1 MYNYYFALASTN
13 FFMNEE
19 PVEEILRERTNYY
32 TNIGKDIDFWF
43 INNKAFIVDN
53 MMHHQKPNIS
63 YTAIISLDKDF
74 IQWLKLRLIFV
85 ITGEFKSQLDYNNI
99 QIYPLQKNH

>member
-13 FFMNEE
+13 FLMNEE

-32 TNIGKDIDFWF
+32 INIGKDIDFWF
-43 INNKAFIVDN
+43 INNRAFIMDN
-53 MMHHQKPNIS
+53 MIYHQKSDMS
-63 YTAIISLDKDF
+63 YAAIISLDKDF

-85 ITGEFKSQLDYNNI
+85 VTGEFKSKLDYNNI
-99 QIYPLQKNH
+99 KTYPLQGNS

>member
-13 FFMNEE
+13 FFMSEE

-32 TNIGKDIDFWF
+32 TNIGKDIDFWL
-43 INNKAFIVDN
+43 INNKAFITDN
-53 MMHHQKPNIS
+53 IIYNQKPEIS

-85 ITGEFKSQLDYNNI
+85 ITGEFTSQLDYNNI
-99 QIYPLQKNH
+99 QIYPSQKKY